1 MQALNWKAE
10 LMKTLRYQK
19 CQILHTPLD
28 LRGEVRDK
36 ETNGHHL
43 QLLWLN
49 LRNKCGLGEKNK
61 TGIKVVLE
69 PITCTEYKGDRD

>member
-1 MQALNWKAE
+1 MPRDECGIMKIEKDTMRKNWIRVKIASLNWKAE

-28 LRGEVRDK
+28 FRGEVRDK

-43 QLLWLN
+43 QLL
-49 LRNKCGLGEKNK
+49 
-61 TGIKVVLE
+61 
-69 PITCTEYKGDRD
+69 